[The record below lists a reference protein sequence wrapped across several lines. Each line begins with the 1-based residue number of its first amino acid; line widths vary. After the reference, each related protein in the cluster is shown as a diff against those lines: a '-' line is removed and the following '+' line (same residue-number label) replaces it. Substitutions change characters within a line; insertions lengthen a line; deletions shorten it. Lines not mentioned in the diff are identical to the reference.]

1 MLLIYCN
8 LLVQLGLPLEGN
20 ADGTLHCA
28 GQIARA
34 IFHNVAVQEAL
45 PTGPSYQRLIKAV
58 QNIQIMRVYISHWYS
73 VDSATHALP

>member
-58 QNIQIMRVYISHWYS
+58 QNIQLIYNESLHKPLVQR
-73 VDSATHALP
+73 